1 VDLIERIKSEFPY
14 GSINLLK
21 VDVYRSHKITVT
33 IVKED
38 GRVSISDCEKIT
50 RLLKNFIS
58 DDFDLIVQSPGIGWT
73 ISLDNELKFF
83 KNEKV
88 LVFYEDKGKIL
99 NKKLIFKKEEDNFL
113 FFEDLKKKTEV
124 KIEKNKIK
132 KMKTEL

>member
-1 VDLIERIKSEFPY
+1 MDLIERIKSEFPY

-58 DDFDLIVQSPGIGWT
+58 DDFDLIVQSPGIGWA

>member
-58 DDFDLIVQSPGIGWT
+58 DDFDLIVQSPGIGWA